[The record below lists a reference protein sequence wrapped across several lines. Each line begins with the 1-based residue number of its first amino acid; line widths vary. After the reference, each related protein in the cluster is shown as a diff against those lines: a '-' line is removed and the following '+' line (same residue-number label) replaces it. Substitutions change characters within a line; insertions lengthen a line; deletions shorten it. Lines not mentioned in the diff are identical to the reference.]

1 MSIAETLSLMLA
13 FGMFIVTMLDLV
25 ITIVKLFFDNKK

>member
-13 FGMFIVTMLDLV
+13 FGMFIATMLNLV